1 MKKVLLTFFSLTLVL
16 VLAACGNNNKT
27 NNAANSAAT
36 NAPAADA
43 SAEPATEPAAEPV
56 TLVVGASPKPHA
68 EILKAIA
75 PLLEKQGIKLEIKEF
90 TDYIL
95 PNTQLA
101 ENELD
106 ANFFQHKPYLDDQNK
121 QNGTDLVS
129 VTAVHVEPFGA
140 YSKKIKS
147 IGELA
152 DGAKVAIPNDATNGG
167 RALILLAKNGLIK
180 LKDDTNITSTTAD
193 ITENPKNLKIVELE
207 AAMLPR
213 QLDEV
218 DLALINTNYALEAK
232 LVPTKDALFI
242 EGTDS
247 PYANLLVA
255 RPDNKDSD
263 AIQKLAAA
271 LTSPEA
277 KAFIEKEYQGSI
289 IPAF

>member
-1 MKKVLLTFFSLTLVL
+1 MKKVLLTFFSLTMIL
-16 VLAACGNNNKT
+16 VLAACGNNNT
-27 NNAANSAAT
+27 ANNAANSAAT
-36 NAPAADA
+36 TAPTEAA
-43 SAEPATEPAAEPV
+43 AEPSTEPAAEPV
-56 TLVVGASPKPHA
+56 TLVIGASPVPHA

-75 PLLEKQGIKLEIKEF
+75 PLLEAQGITLEIKEF
-90 TDYIL
+90 TDYVL

-101 ENELD
+101 EKGLD
-106 ANFFQHKPYLDDQNK
+106 ANFFQHKPYLDDQNAK
-121 QNGTDLVS
+121 NGTELVS

-147 IGELA
+147 IDELA

-167 RALILLAKNGLIK
+167 RALILLAKNGLIT
-180 LKDDTNITSTTAD
+180 LKDDTNIASTKAD
-193 ITENPKNLKIVELE
+193 ITENPKKLEIIELD

-218 DLALINTNYALEAK
+218 DLALINTNFALEAG

-271 LTSPEA
+271 LNSAEA
-277 KAFIEKEYQGSI
+277 KAFIDEKYEGAI